1 MKFCLLAKLGTVPTT
16 AGNVSGKI
24 WVWQMDSIFIVHNF
38 LSSMGLIVS
47 NFSNTDMYYL
57 LHVPCS
63 VSSLKKLFDL
73 PFCSYTPDT
82 ESGKGNYL
90 TLGSINDQ
98 LARS

>member
-1 MKFCLLAKLGTVPTT
+1 MPTT

-57 LHVPCS
+57 LRVPCS

-73 PFCSYTPDT
+73 PFCSYTHDT

-98 LARS
+98 LAKC